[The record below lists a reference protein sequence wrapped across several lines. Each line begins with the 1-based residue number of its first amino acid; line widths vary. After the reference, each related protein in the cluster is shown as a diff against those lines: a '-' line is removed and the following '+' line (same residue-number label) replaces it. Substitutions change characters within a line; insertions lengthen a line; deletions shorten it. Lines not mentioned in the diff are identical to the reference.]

1 MLVCFIG
8 FLMDFVFKKHEFLK
22 MQKFNL
28 ILGVLLC
35 SWISLCSG
43 SVSYDHK
50 AISING
56 QRKILI
62 SGSIHYPRSTPEMW
76 PDLIQKAKEGGLDVI
91 QTYVFWNGHE
101 PQPGQ
106 YYFEDRYDLVKFI
119 KLIKQAGLYVHL
131 RVGPYACAE
140 WNFGGFPVWLKYVP
154 GISFRTDNGPF
165 KAAMEK
171 FTRHIVNMMKA
182 EGLYETQGG
191 PIILSQ
197 IENEYGPL
205 EYELGAPARAYA
217 KWAAQMAVG
226 LGTGVP
232 WVMCKQDDA
241 PDPVINTCNGFYCDY
256 FSPNKNFKPKMWTEA
271 WTGWFTEFGGAVPYR
286 PAEDLAY
293 SVAKFIQSGGSFVN
307 YYMYHGGTNFG
318 RTAGGPF
325 IATSYDY
332 DAPLD
337 EFGLKREAK
346 WGHLKDLHRAIKLCE
361 PALVNG
367 DPSIITLGNYQKAYV
382 YNYKA
387 GGCAAFLSNNNR
399 DAYATVNFRNQRYN
413 IPPWSISILPDCK
426 NTVYN
431 TARVGAQ
438 TALMKM
444 TSVGGGFSWQSYND
458 ETESYD
464 DNSFTTVGLLEQLN
478 VTRDSSDYL
487 WYMTDV
493 RVGSNEGFLKSGK
506 WPTLSVLS
514 AGHALHVFING
525 QLSGTVYGSQ
535 ENPKLTLNKPVN
547 LRAGVNKI
555 SLLSIAVGLPNI
567 GPHFERWNA
576 GVLGPVTL
584 YGLNEGKKD
593 LTWQKWSYKVGLKG
607 EVLSLHS
614 LMGSS
619 SVEWIQGSYVAQRQ
633 PLTWYKTT
641 FNSPS
646 GNEPLALDMSSMGKG
661 QIWINGQSIGRYW
674 PAYKARGSCSTCSYA
689 GYFDEKKCLSKCGE
703 SSQKWYHVPR
713 SWLQPRGNLLVVF
726 EELGGSP
733 YGISMVKRSVYSV
746 CADIYEWQPSLMN
759 YEMQASGKVD
769 KPLRPKAHLSCGL
782 GQKISSIKFASFG
795 TPLGGCG
802 SYREGNCHAHNSY
815 DAFNKYCIGQQSC
828 TVPVTPEI
836 FGGDPC
842 PKVMKKLSV
851 EAICS

>member
-1 MLVCFIG
+1 MLSYLQVNTKDLSEISNAVNESDEHVRKFIR
-8 FLMDFVFKKHEFLK
+8 VF
-22 MQKFNL
+22 
-28 ILGVLLC
+28 
-35 SWISLCSG
+35 
-43 SVSYDHK
+43 SYDHK

-106 YYFEDRYDLVKFI
+106 I
-119 KLIKQAGLYVHL
+119 LICEVILSYKQAGLYAHL

-140 WNFGGFPVWLKYVP
+140 WNFGGFPVWLKYVK

-182 EGLYETQGG
+182 EKLYQTQGG

-205 EYELGAPARAYA
+205 EYQLGAPARAYT
-217 KWAAQMAVG
+217 KWAAEMAVG

-241 PDPVINTCNGFYCDY
+241 PDPIINTCNGFYCDY

-293 SVAKFIQSGGSFVN
+293 SVAKFIQSGGSFIN

-361 PALVNG
+361 PALING
-367 DPSIITLGNYQKAYV
+367 DPSVINLGNYQQAHV
-382 YNYKA
+382 YKYKA

-399 DAYATVNFRNQRYN
+399 AAYASVNFGNQHYN
-413 IPPWSISILPDCK
+413 LPPWSVSILPDCK
-426 NTVYN
+426 NTIFN

-438 TALMKM
+438 TALMQM
-444 TSVGGGFSWQSYND
+444 TSAGGGFAWH
-458 ETESYD
+458 
-464 DNSFTTVGLLEQLN
+464 
-478 VTRDSSDYL
+478 
-487 WYMTDV
+487 V

-506 WPTLSVLS
+506 WPTLLVQS

-535 ENPKLTLNKPVN
+535 ENPKISFNKPIN
-547 LRAGVNKI
+547 LRAGLNKI
-555 SLLSIAVGLPNI
+555 SLLSIAVGLQNI
-567 GPHFERWNA
+567 GPHFETWNT
-576 GVLGPVTL
+576 GVLGPVVL
-584 YGLNEGKKD
+584 YGLNGGRRD

-607 EVLSLHS
+607 EMLSLHS
-614 LMGSS
+614 LTGSS
-619 SVEWIQGSYVAQRQ
+619 SVEWIQGSFVTQRQ
-633 PLTWYKTT
+633 PLTWYKTI
-641 FNSPS
+641 FNAPS

-661 QIWINGQSIGRYW
+661 QVWINGQSIGRYW

-689 GYFDEKKCLSKCGE
+689 GYFSEKKCLSNCGE
-703 SSQKWYHVPR
+703 ASQKWYHVPR
-713 SWLQPRGNLLVVF
+713 SWLKPRGNLMVVF
-726 EELGGSP
+726 EELGGIP
-733 YGISMVKRSVYSV
+733 YGIS
-746 CADIYEWQPSLMN
+746 LL
-759 YEMQASGKVD
+759 QASGKVT
-769 KPLRPKAHLSCGL
+769 KPLRPKAHLSCSP

-802 SYREGNCHAHNSY
+802 SFREGACHAHHSY
-815 DAFNKYCIGQQSC
+815 DAFNKNTCYAY
-828 TVPVTPEI
+828 
-836 FGGDPC
+836 DDHL
-842 PKVMKKLSV
+842 PKVKLYRY
-851 EAICS
+851 AAHR